1 MPLSPY
7 FPLSIGKICTQ
18 NRGIL
23 AGLSPRDFPLLTL
36 SFAKLVQPCIRHRL
50 PRTRCWVHSAFNTSK
65 WRRLLPSDPFLPEH
79 TKAESAGFSAGG
91 CHEFPSQALIIA
103 CVLLKEHR
111 QTASD
116 RLCFKSWLSHL
127 ACAGGLRTPRL
138 RTTAPWFG
146 RRVRVCVLSH
156 VRLFVTPWTVGQ
168 QAPLSMGF
176 PRQEY
181 WSGLPCPSLGDLPDP
196 GIKAMSFALSGRFFT
211 IEPPGKPLGSRAC
224 VVLVNTPL
232 PCSEPDVS

>member
-127 ACAGGLRTPRL
+127 ASAAQNHSSLVWKKGASVCAQSCQTLCDPMDCRPAGSSVHGISQARILEWVVISFSRGPSQPRDQTRVSCLAGGCF
-138 RTTAPWFG
+138 TT
-146 RRVRVCVLSH
+146 
-156 VRLFVTPWTVGQ
+156 
-168 QAPLSMGF
+168 
-176 PRQEY
+176 
-181 WSGLPCPSLGDLPDP
+181 
-196 GIKAMSFALSGRFFT
+196 
-211 IEPPGKPLGSRAC
+211 EPPGKPNGR
-224 VVLVNTPL
+224 
-232 PCSEPDVS
+232 